1 MLGFFDFYLSPK
13 SHLMRIVKTTTK
25 PLSAVK
31 PHPQTRSPPAVDYV
45 DGFVSIFD

>member
-25 PLSAVK
+25 PGLDIKVK
-31 PHPQTRSPPAVDYV
+31 RISYTYI
-45 DGFVSIFD
+45 DGKL